1 MVQSESD
8 HIVNNTPGG
17 NLMHRLA
24 WLVIPLFLA
33 ACGGTKSTQTL
44 NVVCSG
50 PGGVQLVG
58 ATSIDV
64 LGDLVNGRPTMN
76 YPDPANPGRTG
87 TISVEPHNTCRITA
101 PGPS

>member
-1 MVQSESD
+1 
-8 HIVNNTPGG
+8 
-17 NLMHRLA
+17 MHRLA